1 MDLKSESAAIYVL
14 VSESFNISKAMLG
27 ESTIHDEETDSY
39 AHKLINLLL
48 QILLHLSRIAF
59 AQDWHFYIH
68 LIAIEIGFVCFHLIK
83 AAQKIQLY
91 QYVHLHIIL

>member
-1 MDLKSESAAIYVL
+1 MI
-14 VSESFNISKAMLG
+14 
-27 ESTIHDEETDSY
+27 
-39 AHKLINLLL
+39 LLR
-48 QILLHLSRIAF
+48 ILLHFSRFAF

-91 QYVHLHIIL
+91 RYVHLYTLL